1 MEGFAAQKLNE
12 FETGKI
18 SRRKLIE
25 SLTPAATTLY
35 TADSANAQADPTLR
49 AQLVNHIPYTCP
61 DVRQA
66 ADWYSMV
73 FNLDQVGAT
82 KRDVALP
89 FGKKGEQPYNVTAK
103 DVPLTHLVVRT
114 ADQNAPPARPRPMP
128 TIDHIALTV
137 ADFNRDRARA
147 ELTAQG
153 VKNARG
159 GGPGSLHMD
168 DMFGCDVQICGLE
181 NNALTHG
188 WSAAELQLSSPPC
201 GVRATRGERKSDL
214 GPVRR
219 PFYQLRLAEAPS
231 SHPSQPNSDLS
242 DFGRSMDGQTQ
253 VNLSPVDAGRR
264 SPLGMDQALRRQE
277 SSAIQLLEP
286 APTPP

>member
-12 FETGKI
+12 FQTGKI

-49 AQLVNHIPYTCP
+49 AQLVNPISCTCP
-61 DVRQA
+61 DFGQA

-89 FGKKGEQPYNVTAK
+89 FGRKGEQPNVTAK

-114 ADQNAPPARPRPMP
+114 PDQNAPPAPPRPMP
-128 TIDHIALTV
+128 TIDHFALTV

-147 ELTAQG
+147 ELTA
-153 VKNARG
+153 
-159 GGPGSLHMD
+159 
-168 DMFGCDVQICGLE
+168 LE
-181 NNALTHG
+181 HLT
-188 WSAAELQLSSPPC
+188 
-201 GVRATRGERKSDL
+201 ERL
-214 GPVRR
+214 N
-219 PFYQLRLAEAPS
+219 Q
-231 SHPSQPNSDLS
+231 
-242 DFGRSMDGQTQ
+242 
-253 VNLSPVDAGRR
+253 
-264 SPLGMDQALRRQE
+264 
-277 SSAIQLLEP
+277 
-286 APTPP
+286 